1 MNTRSKPETRPDAV
15 DGRGD
20 GLESFGLIHV
30 AACTGASVAVA
41 FALAFFEL
49 T

>member
-1 MNTRSKPETRPDAV
+1 MNARSKPETRPDPV
-15 DGRGD
+15 DGQGD

-30 AACTGASVAVA
+30 AACTGAGVAVA
-41 FALAFFEL
+41 VALAFFGL